1 MNQIGWESIT
11 ILIRW
16 ILLAFLFSS
25 KEEWRE
31 GKRERERL
39 VSRPRE
45 EERSSQ
51 ISRNRSCDSSFLAAP
66 WKKKKKCTETR
77 VFRSSAVRGCPGCP
91 RSSTLVRIFL
101 KRSPDSSRR
110 NSNAFGEKRK
120 DEEEGG
126 RRGRRGGGES
136 DESWTPE
143 VVLRWK
149 SKKKIERSGNRC
161 RITSLSNKRF
171 AWLKK
176 NNVSFF
182 SSFFEFSIIDC
193 RQSCDIWDLFVTNLF
208 FFRIFKAF
216 VISKAHLF
224 NIV

>member
-1 MNQIGWESIT
+1 MGIDYHFNSLNSARLP
-11 ILIRW
+11 ILIERGM
-16 ILLAFLFSS
+16 
-25 KEEWRE
+25 E
-31 GKRERERL
+31 GGKERENGL
-39 VSRPRE
+39 SLGRE

-126 RRGRRGGGES
+126 RRRRRGGGES

-171 AWLKK
+171 A
-176 NNVSFF
+176 
-182 SSFFEFSIIDC
+182 
-193 RQSCDIWDLFVTNLF
+193 
-208 FFRIFKAF
+208 
-216 VISKAHLF
+216 
-224 NIV
+224 